1 MRSRHCF
8 ISAVMLRT
16 QESQM
21 PSEALTK
28 LSNYGQIHL
37 VTLPVSEEWLRL
49 SHFGF
54 TPQAAI
60 HAQKRTKAHNH
71 AQSPDPPRGEH
82 NPTPGAQRASAVCQ
96 NKKVHADKFRIGQ
109 IGRAS
114 CR

>member
-1 MRSRHCF
+1 
-8 ISAVMLRT
+8 MLRT

-82 NPTPGAQRASAVCQ
+82 NPNPGAEGAPAVSQ
-96 NKKVHADKFRIGQ
+96 KKKVHATKFRIDLLQ
-109 IGRAS
+109 TS
-114 CR
+114 CSL